1 MSCGVALERVRIAYG
16 DSAASPFTT
25 MGTGGSRSATMGA
38 GAAIGATRAIKEM
51 ALQIAAHLLEASEA
65 DLEITDG
72 VVSVRGTPARTIA
85 LADVART
92 AWFAPSSLPEGM
104 RPGLEAT
111 CDFRV
116 PEAAWSQSTHCCFVE
131 VDVETG
137 AIAIPRYLVVEDCGE
152 IINPAIV
159 DGQIRGGVAQ
169 GIAAVLYER
178 HVYDDDG
185 QLLTASFADY
195 LVPAACD
202 LPDVEIEHLH
212 PEPLPPGEIPFRGVG
227 EGGFLGAPGAVTN
240 AVADALAP
248 LGVQI
253 TEQYLP
259 PLRVRQLVETASG
272 PARDAR
278 P

>member
-1 MSCGVALERVRIAYG
+1 
-16 DSAASPFTT
+16 
-25 MGTGGSRSATMGA
+25 
-38 GAAIGATRAIKEM
+38 
-51 ALQIAAHLLEASEA
+51 
-65 DLEITDG
+65 
-72 VVSVRGTPARTIA
+72 
-85 LADVART
+85 
-92 AWFAPSSLPEGM
+92 M

-137 AIAIPRYLVVEDCGE
+137 AITIPRYLVVEDCGE

-259 PLRVRQLVETASG
+259 PLRVRQLIEQAGAAERFSGAAGARTGASVARTTKSISACFDSSAHLRRSASYTSEPRTADSRVAMACSSAESCGSKSSG
-272 PARDAR
+272 AYGPCRAAPTSTAAARGSDSSTKTATTAAAATIVCSSW
-278 P
+278 